1 MKRFLIVLAAL
12 TISCGNTVRETKNEK
27 SSTDQIEE
35 AELQKD
41 MLLGNFEK
49 KDLQQKPFS
58 NWFESGYTKFSPHTA
73 AMETIEENIGNYEI
87 KVFMGTWCGDS
98 KREVP
103 KLIKI
108 LDQADYNYDNL
119 EMIAVDYDKKTPSGI
134 EEEFNIQRVPTI
146 IFYKDGKEVN
156 RFVEYSQGESIEE
169 DVAKIVSGKKYKDSY
184 TD

>member
-1 MKRFLIVLAAL
+1 MNKFLIVLAAL
-12 TISCGNTVRETKNEK
+12 TISCGNTVRKTNIEK
-27 SSTDQIEE
+27 SATDQIEE
-35 AELQKD
+35 ADLQKD

-58 NWFESGYTKFSPHTA
+58 QWFEPRYDKFSPQTA
-73 AMETIEENIGNYEI
+73 EMETIKENIGNYDI
-87 KVFMGTWCGDS
+87 KVLMGTWCGDS

-108 LDQADYNYDNL
+108 LDQADYNFDNA
-119 EMIAVDYDKKTPSGI
+119 EMVAVDYDKKTPSKI
-134 EEEFNIQRVPTI
+134 EEELNVHRVPTI

-169 DVAKIVSGKKYKDSY
+169 DIAKIVSGKKYKDSY